1 MQSQEI
7 KYIIQTSKQV
17 TTIQYICPNGSL
29 SLYIYIHITHG
40 ELFFK
45 ITHVTDNTCKMFHL
59 GV

>member
-17 TTIQYICPNGSL
+17 TTIQYICPTGSL
-29 SLYIYIHITHG
+29 SLYIYIYIHITHG

-45 ITHVTDNTCKMFHL
+45 ITHVTDN
-59 GV
+59 